1 MKAYKVGSKGSVIV
15 DMVPKCIVKE
25 VYHVDED
32 QQGHGK
38 LSLKGHV
45 WLYLGI
51 LLARPN
57 KGQCKKNS
65 SPNSTGPL
73 LGLTFKPRSGP
84 SLQKTVGP

>member
-1 MKAYKVGSKGSVIV
+1 MEGYKAGSKGSVIV

-38 LSLKGHV
+38 LSLKAHV
-45 WLYLGI
+45 WLYMGI

-57 KGQCKKNS
+57 KGQCKK
-65 SPNSTGPL
+65 
-73 LGLTFKPRSGP
+73 
-84 SLQKTVGP
+84 KTQA